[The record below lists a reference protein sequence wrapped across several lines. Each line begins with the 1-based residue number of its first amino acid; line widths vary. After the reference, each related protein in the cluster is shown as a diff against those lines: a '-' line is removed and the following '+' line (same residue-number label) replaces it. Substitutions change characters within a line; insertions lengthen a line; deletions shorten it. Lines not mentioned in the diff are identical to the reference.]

1 MRPTRPFFLCP
12 YLGMIEILQNRIW
25 ALETKFFNQMAPIV
39 MHRLGMGKGIADLI
53 DKPEVSAYGDD
64 RDEYQVDSN
73 MFFSYNEGFFF
84 KTSEEDKIV
93 TATRITGTIT
103 KNGGMCSEGTAQIKE
118 KLLLKDAR
126 KNVSAHI
133 LLIDSPGGA
142 VDGTPEIASVIKSL
156 TKPVVAY
163 VDHMAASAAYWIASQ
178 TSHIVANQNNY
189 TEVGSIGTLA
199 MMMNEKEYL
208 KKEGIKVQIMRA
220 DKSVDKA
227 RLNSVE
233 NWPKES
239 LKELQEELNAINN
252 DFINAVR
259 TGRNGKLNLL
269 TEDIFTGK
277 MYDKKRALSLGMIDQ
292 IGTIKDAVRA
302 AELISKNRFSPIFN

>member
-1 MRPTRPFFLCP
+1 
-12 YLGMIEILQNRIW
+12 MIEILQNRTW

-39 MHRLGMGKGIADLI
+39 MHRLSMGKGIADLI
-53 DKPEVSAYGDD
+53 DKPEPAAYGDD
-64 RDEYQVDSN
+64 RDVYQVDTN
-73 MFFSYNEGFFF
+73 MFFSRDEGYFF
-84 KTSEEDKIV
+84 KTSEEDKII
-93 TATRITGTIT
+93 TATKIQGTIT
-103 KNGGMCSEGTAQIKE
+103 KNGGMCSDGTAMIKE
-118 KLLLKDAR
+118 KLLMKDAS

-178 TSHIVANQNNY
+178 TSHIVANKNNY

-199 MMMNEKEYL
+199 MMMNEREYL

-227 RLNSVE
+227 RLNSIE
-233 NWPKES
+233 KWPEAS
-239 LKELQEELNAINN
+239 LEELQQDLNSINS
-252 DFINAVR
+252 DFINAVLV
-259 TGRNGKLNLL
+259 GRNGKLNTL

-277 MYDKKRALSLGMIDQ
+277 MYDKKKALMLGMIDQ
-292 IGTIKDAVRA
+292 IGTLQDAIRA